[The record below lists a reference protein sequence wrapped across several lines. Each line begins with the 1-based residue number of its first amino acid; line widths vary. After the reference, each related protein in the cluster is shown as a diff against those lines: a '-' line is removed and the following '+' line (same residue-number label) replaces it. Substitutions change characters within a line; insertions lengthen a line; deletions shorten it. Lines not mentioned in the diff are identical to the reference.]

1 MKYWTLVLFSDL
13 FLVTGCGKSIL
24 YYTDFNGDRWIF
36 CQKDLFSQCS
46 GPNFCEELSPYFSL
60 SGAEK
65 CPNLYNFF
73 WGGGLGKGSIKKKKS
88 GIFQIWSEPPTHP
101 CNRGKSGKKIKFLLF

>member
-24 YYTDFNGDRWIF
+24 YNTNFNGDRWIF

-65 CPNLYNFF
+65 CPNL
-73 WGGGLGKGSIKKKKS
+73 
-88 GIFQIWSEPPTHP
+88 
-101 CNRGKSGKKIKFLLF
+101 